1 MLSFSAPFHPVFLYA
16 ETHFRFFPAFPSL
29 IFKKEPEIVFDLP
42 YRCDPG
48 NDLPVVLIVN
58 DIHRFNATVAD
69 VAVTVSQEGMAPLA
83 FKFNDPTSRVIDH
96 PFREQA
102 RVFVFRISRRALPSG
117 RIFVNCM
124 ATLQNEKR
132 RWVVLNDNFFSTSK
146 LPFSCYLSDEQL
158 PGHDT
163 CAFGD
168 LHVHS
173 QYSQSQVE
181 FGPPINIIDL
191 ISNTCG
197 LDFVG
202 ITDHS
207 YDLACSMAD
216 YLQKDNTL
224 ARWNSLVGA
233 TSPPGTFK
241 NIILL
246 GEEIST
252 LNVRGKAIHLC
263 GLGLNKFIT
272 GSVDG
277 ARSKKFKTMRLDE
290 AIKEVHRQGGLAM
303 AAHPGSRFG
312 LLQRILLRRG
322 SWTQKEM
329 AVNLDAVQAVNDGFG
344 TTWLAG
350 KQLWINELL
359 RGRRLPVIA
368 GNDSHGDFN
377 RYRYL
382 STPFF
387 SISENF
393 NRHLSFARTGIYCKA
408 RSGGDVLSA
417 IQRGA
422 TFVTSGPYL
431 AIIQSSSLGEDAGSA
446 QLTAPAK
453 GSITATIKSSY
464 EFGTPKRLDIF
475 LGQVGEKKER
485 IVFSRG
491 YSGHNMIIQEISLG
505 LYSKDAYARAEVSC
519 ARQDGTKTFAATSPL
534 YFTTG

>member
-1 MLSFSAPFHPVFLYA
+1 MLPFSAPLHPVFLYA

-29 IFKKEPEIVFDLP
+29 LFKKEPEIVFDLP
-42 YRCDPG
+42 CRCDPRK
-48 NDLPVVLIVN
+48 DLPVVLIVN
-58 DIHRFNATVAD
+58 DVHRFNAAVVD

-83 FKFNDPTSRVIDH
+83 FKFNDPTAHFVNH
-96 PFREQA
+96 PFREHA
-102 RVFVFRISRRALPSG
+102 HVFVFLIARSALPNG
-117 RIFVNCM
+117 RIFVNCR
-124 ATLQNEKR
+124 ATLQNNKR
-132 RWVVLNDNFFSTSK
+132 RWIVLNDNFFSTSK
-146 LPFSCYLSDEQL
+146 LPFSCYLSDEPL
-158 PGHDT
+158 PGHNR
-163 CAFGD
+163 CSFGD

-216 YLQKDNTL
+216 YLQKDDTL
-224 ARWNSLVGA
+224 ARWNSLVEA
-233 TSPPGTFK
+233 TFTPDAFK

-252 LNVRGKAIHLC
+252 LNAHGKAIHLC
-263 GLGLNKFIT
+263 GLGLTKFIP

-277 ARSKKFKTMRLDE
+277 ARSKKFETMNLDE
-290 AIKEVHRQGGLAM
+290 AIREIHSQGGLAM

-312 LLQRILLRRG
+312 LLQRMFLKRG
-322 SWTQKEM
+322 PWTQKEM
-329 AVNLDAVQAVNDGFG
+329 AADLDAVQAVNDGFG

-359 RGRRLPVIA
+359 KGRHLPVIA

-382 STPFF
+382 SAPFL
-387 SISENF
+387 SVSENF
-393 NRHLSFARTGIYCKA
+393 NRHLSFARTGIYCNA
-408 RSGGDVLSA
+408 RSGGDVLLA

-431 AIIQSSSLGEDAGSA
+431 AITQSSSLDEDAGSA
-446 QLTAPAK
+446 QRAAVAK

-475 LGQVGEKKER
+475 IGQVGEKKER
-485 IVFSRG
+485 IVFSRAYNG
-491 YSGHNMIIQEISLG
+491 QNTIVQEIPLG
-505 LYSKDAYARAEVSC
+505 LYTNDAYARAEVSC

-534 YFTTG
+534 YFATQ